1 MILINKL
8 NLIKYLEEKNIFI
21 TNSKYSSN
29 KIESK
34 IDVFNQIDN
43 IIYFNKVVGSYKEN
57 LIPRIKPS
65 IFNEY
70 ENYKKQIV
78 MTERYIKYLDI
89 NKLNKVDK
97 YIINREK
104 DLIELTKRSL
114 KIIDESNF
122 YKLILRS
129 MKNYEICLNRVDE
142 NNLFV
147 DNEGKILIRNI
158 KYLSYNLKEHDIYC
172 FVKRIKRRN
181 IHISIDEIINYYIEK
196 ENLGEDSRSYLYGLS
211 IYPNEEMKII
221 ERYIRKKLLLNEEE
235 AIRALDIAREM
246 DRKLLNIRE
255 RE

>member
-57 LIPRIKPS
+57 LIPRVKPS